1 MRGKQR
7 LRQRRRKMVYNRKT
21 SQRKGRK
28 RFKSWVWLILWLTL
42 WGRPTAIGVRYF
54 PCGTRSP
61 LAGTNSSSSFVPR
74 NDRHVSWNYRR
85 AFPIA
90 RSGEHCPRT
99 CPKTKYSS
107 SPIPDL
113 LPLSRSMNLAS
124 LSGLP
129 GRGPTTKK
137 TTQTRTLLPRS
148 LQIITTTLL
157 LQPLRII
164 IRPNKYL
171 RVASQKPSRPPLL
184 PMRQ

>member
-1 MRGKQR
+1 
-7 LRQRRRKMVYNRKT
+7 MVYNRKT

-99 CPKTKYSS
+99 CPKTQSSSS
-107 SPIPDL
+107 SPTRDL
-113 LPLSRSMNLAS
+113 LPLSRSMNSAS

-137 TTQTRTLLPRS
+137 TIQTRTPLPRS
-148 LQIITTTLL
+148 LQIITRTLL
-157 LQPLRII
+157 LQLLRII
-164 IRPNKYL
+164 MPPNKNL
-171 RVASQKPSRPPLL
+171 RVAASRKPSRAPLL